1 MYLIIFLYKKRV
13 IMCNKDDFIKKE
25 DEFISQLLA
34 SDIYKEYLESKERM
48 ERDKILLS
56 LSEKRKDIYIMM
68 NGDLQKDER
77 KELLS
82 SLEKINKDMFSNPLF
97 IDYENKKEKIK
108 NVLKIIEKGIVE
120 KIR

>member
-1 MYLIIFLYKKRV
+1 
-13 IMCNKDDFIKKE
+13 MCNKDDFIKKE

-56 LSEKRKDIYIMM
+56 LSKKRNDIYIKM

>member
-1 MYLIIFLYKKRV
+1 
-13 IMCNKDDFIKKE
+13 MCNKDDFIKKE

-56 LSEKRKDIYIMM
+56 LSKKRKDIYIKM
-68 NGDLQKDER
+68 NDDLQKDER
-77 KELLS
+77 QELLS

>member
-1 MYLIIFLYKKRV
+1 
-13 IMCNKDDFIKKE
+13 MCNKDDFIKKE

-56 LSEKRKDIYIMM
+56 LSKKRKDIYVKMD
-68 NGDLQKDER
+68 GDLQKDER
-77 KELLS
+77 QELLS
-82 SLEKINKDMFSNPLF
+82 SLEKNKKDMFSNPFF
-97 IDYENKKEKIK
+97 IKKKKKKEKIK

>member
-1 MYLIIFLYKKRV
+1 
-13 IMCNKDDFIKKE
+13 MCNKDDFIKKE

-48 ERDKILLS
+48 EGDKILLS
-56 LSEKRKDIYIMM
+56 LSEKRKDIYIKM

>member
-1 MYLIIFLYKKRV
+1 MYKKRV

-25 DEFISQLLA
+25 DECISQLLA

-48 ERDKILLS
+48 EIDKILLS
-56 LSEKRKDIYIMM
+56 LSKKRKDIYIKM
-68 NGDLQKDER
+68 NDDLKKDER
-77 KELLS
+77 QELLS
-82 SLEKINKDMFSNPLF
+82 ALEKINKDMFSNPLF

>member
-1 MYLIIFLYKKRV
+1 
-13 IMCNKDDFIKKE
+13 MCNKDDFIKKE

-34 SDIYKEYLESKERM
+34 SDMYKEYLESKERM
-48 ERDKILLS
+48 EKDKILLS
-56 LSEKRKDIYIMM
+56 LSEKRKDIYIKM
-68 NGDLQKDER
+68 NDDLQKDER

>member
-56 LSEKRKDIYIMM
+56 LSEKRKDIYIKM

>member
-1 MYLIIFLYKKRV
+1 
-13 IMCNKDDFIKKE
+13 MCNKDDFIKKE

>member
-1 MYLIIFLYKKRV
+1 
-13 IMCNKDDFIKKE
+13 MCNKDDFIKKE

-56 LSEKRKDIYIMM
+56 LSEKRKDIYIKM

>member
-1 MYLIIFLYKKRV
+1 
-13 IMCNKDDFIKKE
+13 MCNKDDFIKKE

-34 SDIYKEYLESKERM
+34 SNIYKEYLESKERM

-56 LSEKRKDIYIMM
+56 LSEKRKDIYIKMS
-68 NGDLQKDER
+68 GDLQKDER
-77 KELLS
+77 QELLS

>member
-1 MYLIIFLYKKRV
+1 
-13 IMCNKDDFIKKE
+13 MCNKDDFIKKE

-108 NVLKIIEKGIVE
+108 NVLKIIENGIVE

>member
-1 MYLIIFLYKKRV
+1 MYLIIFFVQKRV

-56 LSEKRKDIYIMM
+56 LSEKRKDIYIKM

>member
-1 MYLIIFLYKKRV
+1 
-13 IMCNKDDFIKKE
+13 MCNKDDFIKKE

-48 ERDKILLS
+48 EGDKILLS
-56 LSEKRKDIYIMM
+56 LSEKRKDIYIKM
-68 NGDLQKDER
+68 NDDLQKDER

>member
-1 MYLIIFLYKKRV
+1 
-13 IMCNKDDFIKKE
+13 MCNKDDFIKKE

-56 LSEKRKDIYIMM
+56 LSEKRKDIYIKM

-108 NVLKIIEKGIVE
+108 NVLKILEKGIVE